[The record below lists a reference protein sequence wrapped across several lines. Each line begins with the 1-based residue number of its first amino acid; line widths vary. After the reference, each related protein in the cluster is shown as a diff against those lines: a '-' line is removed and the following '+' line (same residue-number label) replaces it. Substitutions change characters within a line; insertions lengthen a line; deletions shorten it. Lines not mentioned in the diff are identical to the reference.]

1 MRPWPKSNNRK
12 NRMKILLILILF
24 STSVMAQIPFIQ
36 GHRGCRGLFPENS
49 LPAFQ
54 HALDLGVRVLEM
66 DVVLSADGKVVVSH
80 EPYMNSRYA
89 SHPTG
94 EAVVR
99 SEESSLN
106 LYQMPYSEIKRFDVG
121 KRGNSLFLEQ
131 KPVPTYKP
139 LLSEVLALGEAF
151 RKQTGEAVYY
161 NIEIKSEPAEYGKS
175 QPATVKEFADVV
187 QRQIHQY
194 VANEFVILQS
204 FDMSVLTYY
213 HLTYPEVRLSALVE
227 SEKPQFVLDT
237 LGFIPSIY
245 SSSYQYL
252 TAEMIQ
258 FCHAKGMQ
266 VIPWTINTKEQ
277 MQQFIALGV
286 DGIITD
292 YPNRAPKIH

>member
-1 MRPWPKSNNRK
+1 
-12 NRMKILLILILF
+12 
-24 STSVMAQIPFIQ
+24 MAQTPFIQ

-49 LPAFQ
+49 LPAFK
-54 HALDLGVRVLEM
+54 HALEIGVRVLEM
-66 DVVLSADGKVVVSH
+66 DVVLSGDGKVVVSH
-80 EPYMNSRYA
+80 EPYMNARYA

-99 SEESSLN
+99 SEESALN
-106 LYQMPYSEIKRFDVG
+106 LYQMSYAEIKRFDVG

-131 KPVPTYKP
+131 KAVPTYKP
-139 LLSEVLALGEAF
+139 LLAEVLALGEAF

-175 QPATVKEFADVV
+175 QPASVKDFADLV
-187 QRQIHQY
+187 QHQIRQF
-194 VANEFVILQS
+194 VPNEFVILQS
-204 FDMSVLTYY
+204 FDFAVLSYY
-213 HLTYPEVRLSALVE
+213 HQAYPEVCLSALVE
-227 SEKPQFVLDT
+227 SEKPQYVLDT
-237 LGFIPSIY
+237 LGFKPSIY

-252 TAEMIQ
+252 TAEMIS

-266 VIPWTINTKEQ
+266 VIPWTINTTDQ
-277 MQQFIALGV
+277 MKQFVAMGV

>member
-1 MRPWPKSNNRK
+1 
-12 NRMKILLILILF
+12 MKILLILILF
-24 STSVMAQIPFIQ
+24 STSIMAQTPFIQ

-49 LPAFQ
+49 LPAFK
-54 HALDLGVRVLEM
+54 HALEIGVRVLEM
-66 DVVLSADGKVVVSH
+66 DVVLSGDGKVVVSH
-80 EPYMNSRYA
+80 EPYMNARYA

-99 SEESSLN
+99 SEESALN
-106 LYQMPYSEIKRFDVG
+106 LYQMSYAEIKRFDVG

-131 KPVPTYKP
+131 KAVPTYKP
-139 LLSEVLALGEAF
+139 LLAEVLALGEAF

-175 QPATVKEFADVV
+175 QPASVKDFADLV
-187 QRQIHQY
+187 QHQIRQF
-194 VANEFVILQS
+194 VPNEFVILQS
-204 FDMSVLTYY
+204 FDFAVLSYY
-213 HLTYPEVRLSALVE
+213 HQAYPEVCLSALVE
-227 SEKPQFVLDT
+227 SEKPQYVLDT
-237 LGFIPSIY
+237 LGFKPSIY

-252 TAEMIQ
+252 TAEMIS

-266 VIPWTINTKEQ
+266 VIPWTINTTDQ
-277 MQQFIALGV
+277 MKQFVAMGV

>member
-1 MRPWPKSNNRK
+1 
-12 NRMKILLILILF
+12 MKILLILILF
-24 STSVMAQIPFIQ
+24 STSIMAQTPFIQ

-49 LPAFQ
+49 LPAFL
-54 HALDLGVRVLEM
+54 HALEIGVRVLEM

-80 EPYMNSRYA
+80 EPYMNARYA

-99 SEESSLN
+99 SEESALN
-106 LYQMPYSEIKRFDVG
+106 LYQMSYAEIKRFDVG

-131 KPVPTYKP
+131 KAMPTYKP
-139 LLSEVLALGEAF
+139 LLAEVLAMGEAF

-161 NIEIKSEPAEYGKS
+161 NIEIKSEPGEYGKS

-187 QRQIHQY
+187 QRQIRQS

-204 FDMSVLTYY
+204 FDMSVLAYY
-213 HLTYPEVRLSALVE
+213 HQTYPEVRLSALVE
-227 SEKPQFVLDT
+227 SEKPQYVLDT

-252 TAEMIQ
+252 SEEMIQ

-266 VIPWTINTKEQ
+266 VIPWTINTTDQ
-277 MQQFIALGV
+277 MKQFVAMGV
-286 DGIITD
+286 DGILSL
-292 YPNRAPKIH
+292 IHI